1 MDYKKYSSQILV
13 DDLGHWFL
21 KQHTTSRSI
30 STVMYWGSET
40 EFVQS
45 IISVTF
51 VINQMCQIVNFTKKI
66 CLDGPQFESENGL
79 VHYNRKK
86 FKVVKS

>member
-1 MDYKKYSSQILV
+1 MDYKIKYSSQILV

-21 KQHTTSRSI
+21 KQHTNSRSI

-51 VINQMCQIVNFTKKI
+51 VINQMCQIVNFTKKYVWMD
-66 CLDGPQFESENGL
+66 LNL
-79 VHYNRKK
+79 
-86 FKVVKS
+86 KVKMA